1 MSTKPTVIGQDNK
14 KESLIRREWQD
25 FSKTTAFA
33 EMMKYAELNRD
44 NFLRFAEEM
53 SMPGA
58 DGKGH
63 VSLDDKMSINLLQ
76 NRRGIGI
83 LLTYIRLYTK

>member
-1 MSTKPTVIGQDNK
+1 MSKPKVIGVDEKQ
-14 KESLIRREWQD
+14 EALIRREWRD
-25 FSKTTAFA
+25 FSTTTAYKEMIKFA
-33 EMMKYAELNRD
+33 ETHRESMLSY
-44 NFLRFAEEM
+44 AEEM
-53 SMPGA
+53 SMPTN
-58 DGKGH
+58 DGKGR